1 MAIADWTTARR
12 VIHTLKGVAGN
23 IGADALRQACARL
36 ETTAEAR
43 VPDGEGR
50 AAVQHELA
58 RVLNDIA
65 SLPAPRQPVAA
76 PSTAAVPD
84 PRQVA
89 RVLAELE
96 SLIVESSFAAVERL
110 VEERELLER
119 AGLGS
124 EVHAIEA
131 ALDDYDFETAQAVIE
146 RIAAARSLTDVS

>member
-1 MAIADWTTARR
+1 M
-12 VIHTLKGVAGN
+12 
-23 IGADALRQACARL
+23 
-36 ETTAEAR
+36 
-43 VPDGEGR
+43 
-50 AAVQHELA
+50 
-58 RVLNDIA
+58 
-65 SLPAPRQPVAA
+65 
-76 PSTAAVPD
+76 
-84 PRQVA
+84 
-89 RVLAELE
+89 LAELE